1 MIGQLRGTLLEKRP
15 NRIVIDV
22 GGVGYAVQVPLSTYY
37 KLPPAS
43 SEVTLLI
50 HTYVREDTLTLFGF
64 KTAQERELFTS
75 LLGVTGIGPRLALN
89 VLSNFSPEH
98 VVAAVKRNNP
108 VALVAR
114 GTGIGRKTAERIVYA
129 LRERVPVEAA
139 AEAPAGVAFGE
150 VAGEVVSGLVNMGC
164 ERKLAEQAVSEVLES
179 GVSSEE
185 FEPLMKQALRWL
197 REKKH

>member
-1 MIGQLRGTLLEKRP
+1 MIGQLRGTLLEKKP
-15 NRIVIDV
+15 NRILIDV
-22 GGVGYAVQVPLSTYY
+22 GGVGYEVQVPLSTYY
-37 KLPPAS
+37 KLPSPG
-43 SEVTLLI
+43 SEVRLLI

-64 KTAQERELFTS
+64 ETAPERELFEC

-114 GTGIGRKTAERIVYA
+114 GTGIGHKTAERIVYA
-129 LRERVPVEAA
+129 LRERIPVEAA
-139 AEAPAGVAFGE
+139 AEAPAGVRFSE
-150 VAGEVVSGLVNMGC
+150 VAEEVVSGLVNMGC

-179 GVSSEE
+179 GVSKEE

-197 REKKH
+197 REKKR